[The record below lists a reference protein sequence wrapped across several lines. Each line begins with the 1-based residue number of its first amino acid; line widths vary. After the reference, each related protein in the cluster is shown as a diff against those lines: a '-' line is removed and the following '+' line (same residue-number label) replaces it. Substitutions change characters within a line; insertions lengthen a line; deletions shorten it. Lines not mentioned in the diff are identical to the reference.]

1 MASLVICCLFQFVDS
16 LDSNIDRKKVF
27 LEKLP
32 KLGSYHDKKYTSSG
46 LFMEYFFG
54 PLQNTTTS
62 SKKEKGS
69 KNLILVV

>member
-1 MASLVICCLFQFVDS
+1 
-16 LDSNIDRKKVF
+16 VF

-32 KLGSYHDKKYTSSG
+32 KLGSYHDKKYTNSG

-69 KNLILVV
+69 KNLILVA